1 MAAGR
6 FVEMPGIE
14 MHSRSYFE
22 QHRVAQIHV
31 AGDVPKIVSN
41 NRMTGT
47 PEEYARM

>member
-14 MHSRSYFE
+14 MHSRSCFE
-22 QHRVAQIHV
+22 QHRFAQIHV
-31 AGDVPKIVSN
+31 ASDLPKIASN

-47 PEEYARM
+47 PEQYAEL

>member
-14 MHSRSYFE
+14 MHSRSCFE
-22 QHRVAQIHV
+22 QHRFARFMSP
-31 AGDVPKIVSN
+31 ATRPKIASN

-47 PEEYARM
+47 PEEYAEL